1 MKVLRKKEK
10 KRNYGEWT
18 EEREKQKKIEN
29 NFGSRHKTLSKMFSQ
44 KEDLK
49 KSFFRFYFKSII
61 KNYNFMRH
69 KLFFVL

>member
-44 KEDLK
+44 KED
-49 KSFFRFYFKSII
+49 
-61 KNYNFMRH
+61 
-69 KLFFVL
+69 

>member
-1 MKVLRKKEK
+1 MEVIENESIKKKRK

-18 EEREKQKKIEN
+18 EEREKLKKLEN

-49 KSFFRFYFKSII
+49 KKVSSDFFSKA
-61 KNYNFMRH
+61 
-69 KLFFVL
+69 